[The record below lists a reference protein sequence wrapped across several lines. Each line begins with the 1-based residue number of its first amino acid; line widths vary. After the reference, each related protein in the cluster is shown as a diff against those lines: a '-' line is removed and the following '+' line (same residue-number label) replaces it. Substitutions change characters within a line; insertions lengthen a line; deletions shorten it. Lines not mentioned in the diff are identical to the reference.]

1 MDYKT
6 KYEQALAKAKNMID
20 DLRKGEDI
28 LAVSELES
36 MFPELAKSDE
46 ERIMKGIKSIIEHYK
61 EDGEVVCPYPFV
73 SLDEALAW
81 LEKQGE
87 KKSFDYKNQDTQ
99 NGHKF
104 NIGDI
109 ISNGNVEFRI
119 DNIVKNYIG
128 QDCYFL
134 VNIKS
139 EKNGMRYFTIR
150 DSEGNTHYAGE
161 TTWLCEQVDAKFEKQ
176 EEQKT
181 IDYAEELKKCRENP
195 LYFFDKYVKIKIK
208 EQKPVWGEEDMSKVQ
223 RICMYLNEAKKY
235 YANINEVRECMDW
248 LKSLKNRVLP
258 QPKQEWSEEDECY
271 MGECISA
278 IATKDGWSFEEK
290 RKTTHWLKS
299 LKQRIG
305 G

>member
-73 SLDEALAW
+73 SLDEALDW

-109 ISNGNVEFRI
+109 ISNGKVEFRV

-139 EKNGMRYFTIR
+139 EKNGMRYFTLH
-150 DSEGNTHYAGE
+150 DSEGNTHNAGE

-195 LYFFDKYVKIKIK
+195 LYFFDKYVKVKIK

-248 LKSLKNRVLP
+248 LKSLSPQNRWKPTNEQMEALDNFIFAKYPNIEKYEKSV
-258 QPKQEWSEEDECY
+258 
-271 MGECISA
+271 ISLYQ
-278 IATKDGWSFEEK
+278 D
-290 RKTTHWLKS
+290 LKK
-299 LKQRIG
+299 LKG
-305 G
+305 